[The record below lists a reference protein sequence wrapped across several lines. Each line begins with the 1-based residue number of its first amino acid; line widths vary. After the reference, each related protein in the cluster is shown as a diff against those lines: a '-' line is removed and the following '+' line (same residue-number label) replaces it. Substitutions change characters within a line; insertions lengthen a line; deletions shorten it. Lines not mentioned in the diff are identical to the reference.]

1 MKKLLSLVAL
11 AGLTLGAASVAMAAT
26 DVKVKGTFDFGF
38 GLYQGTSFT
47 KHDGQENFDAS
58 QRFRSQ
64 IDFVA
69 SESLKGVARFEIGN
83 LAWGAKGGATYGWG
97 SNAGRGVGGAM
108 GADGVNVEVKNLY
121 LDWVAPQTDLQIR
134 MGVQGYALPQAVYRA
149 GGGSGGAVLD
159 DDLAGIL
166 LSYDFTEEVG
176 ATLGW
181 FRPWNPYVY
190 GDKITRPEQM
200 HDAIDLV
207 SFTLPIEFKDQF
219 SFTPYFMYAFVGQIG
234 DKYDPQG
241 QGVLTRAGTIGDF
254 LSANSGLGS
263 NGNAWW
269 TGFALDLSY
278 FKPFVAG
285 VDFMYGSY
293 SADKIEGGSFN
304 YGDID
309 PDRSGWAVVSKFG
322 YQLDYFTPVVFGWY
336 GSGSDDFWKKGQDGV
351 MPVLSPDWGLTSV
364 GFTDVQFAERK
375 YLIGATPAGTWAI
388 GVGLD
393 DIKFIDNLTSQ
404 LRVAYFE
411 GTSSIKKD
419 NTPVGKNA
427 FMDYGVLGTKDH
439 GFEVN
444 LDNVYKIYE
453 NLSLYAELGYINLS
467 LKEQPD
473 DFQKN
478 AFKGYVGFRY
488 SF

>member
-181 FRPWNPYVY
+181 FRPWNPFVY
-190 GDKITRPEQM
+190 GEAIQTQPITQ
-200 HDAIDLV
+200 HDAVDAFTL
-207 SFTLPIEFKDQF
+207 TLPIDFKEQF
-219 SFTPYFMYAFVGQIG
+219 AFTPWFMYASVGQG
-234 DKYDPQG
+234 ASLLHTNK
-241 QGVLTRAGTIGDF
+241 
-254 LSANSGLGS
+254 
-263 NGNAWW
+263 
-269 TGFALDLSY
+269 
-278 FKPFVAG
+278 
-285 VDFMYGSY
+285 
-293 SADKIEGGSFN
+293 
-304 YGDID
+304 
-309 PDRSGWAVVSKFG
+309 
-322 YQLDYFTPVVFGWY
+322 YFT
-336 GSGSDDFWKKGQDGV
+336 
-351 MPVLSPDWGLTSV
+351 
-364 GFTDVQFAERK
+364 
-375 YLIGATPAGTWAI
+375 
-388 GVGLD
+388 
-393 DIKFIDNLTSQ
+393 
-404 LRVAYFE
+404 
-411 GTSSIKKD
+411 
-419 NTPVGKNA
+419 
-427 FMDYGVLGTKDH
+427 
-439 GFEVN
+439 
-444 LDNVYKIYE
+444 
-453 NLSLYAELGYINLS
+453 
-467 LKEQPD
+467 
-473 DFQKN
+473 
-478 AFKGYVGFRY
+478 
-488 SF
+488 